1 MADSPTTAG
10 KSLADKKWSDLSEGQ
25 RNAIKVLAL
34 TELALKIAMLIDIRR
49 RPASQIR
56 GPKRLWRA
64 AAAVNTL
71 GPVSYFAFGRR
82 RPK

>member
-1 MADSPTTAG
+1 MAE
-10 KSLADKKWSDLSEGQ
+10 KKWSDLSDAQ
-25 RNAIKVLAL
+25 KNAIKILAL
-34 TELALKIAMLIDIRR
+34 AELTLKIAMLVDIGR

-56 GPKRLWRA
+56 GPKNAWRA

-82 RPK
+82 KDG

>member
-1 MADSPTTAG
+1 MADESAG
-10 KSLADKKWSDLSEGQ
+10 GIKTLADKKWSDLSDGQ

-34 TELALKIAMLIDIRR
+34 AELGLKVAMLIDIRR

-56 GPKRLWRA
+56 GPKGLWRA

-71 GPVSYFAFGRR
+71 GPVSYFVFGRR
-82 RPK
+82 RPR

>member
-1 MADSPTTAG
+1 MADSSASAG
-10 KSLADKKWSDLSEGQ
+10 KSLAEKKWSDLSEGQ

-34 TELALKIAMLIDIRR
+34 AELTLKIAMLVDIRR

-82 RPK
+82 HQK

>member
-1 MADSPTTAG
+1 MAD
-10 KSLADKKWSDLSEGQ
+10 KKKWSDLSDAQ
-25 RNAIKVLAL
+25 KNAIKILAL
-34 TELALKIAMLIDIRR
+34 AELTLKIAMLIDIRR

-56 GPKRLWRA
+56 GPKNAWRA

-82 RPK
+82 KAS

>member
-1 MADSPTTAG
+1 MADGPATAG
-10 KSLADKKWSDLSEGQ
+10 KSLAEKKWSDLSERQ

-34 TELALKIAMLIDIRR
+34 AELTLKIAMLIDIRR
-49 RPASQIR
+49 RPASLIR

-64 AAAVNTL
+64 AAAVNTF